1 MLTEMNNKDVNIE
14 SVAEKALVDR
24 ELLSEILDGLI
35 SKQETLRYNCLK
47 VLLLIS
53 KTRSELLYPKWDY
66 FVKLLDS
73 DNSYLKMSA
82 TQLIAKLTKVDIENN
97 FEKII
102 EKYYSLLND
111 RSMIVAIYV
120 ANNSGKIIKA
130 KPHLESQI
138 TNKLLDIDRT
148 HHPEGRKLLIKAGAI
163 EAFEEYFIEAANKDK
178 IIAFVK
184 EQLDCDSPKTRK
196 LAKNFLRK
204 WDRLEND

>member
-184 EQLDCDSPKTRK
+184 EQL
-196 LAKNFLRK
+196 AKNFLRK